1 MTLADAFAVGKALSF
16 DGKEYTLRK
25 PTLYEQGEFQRWLE
39 QRAHD
44 AVERSTADEAAK
56 DRRHARI
63 DTDAALGKYE
73 WDGPYALEALW
84 TPAGLAKIVAIVCR
98 DQGVDDALAEK
109 IVAAKIREVCA
120 IILAR
125 ASSDPFALAPVFEAL
140 GLPSDWLPSAPSEP
154 SSSSCST
161 RPSTGPS
168 VNSGASQTTSSSS
181 STPSSAVPT
190 AS

>member
-1 MTLADAFAVGKALSF
+1 MTLADVFAVGGTIKF

-25 PTLYEQGEFQRWLE
+25 PTLYEQGQFQRWLE

-44 AVERSTADEAAK
+44 AVDRSEATEEAK

-84 TPAGLAKIVAIVCR
+84 TPAGLAKIVSIVCR
-98 DQGVDDALAEK
+98 DQEVNDELAEK
-109 IVAAKIREVCA
+109 IVADQIKRVAA

-125 ASSDPFALAPVFEAL
+125 ASEDPFALAPVLEAL
-140 GLPSDWLPSAPSEP
+140 GLPNDWLRSGPSEP
-154 SSSSCST
+154 SSSNCST
-161 RPSTGPS
+161 RPSTEHS
-168 VNSGASQTTSSSS
+168 ANLETSPTISSCS
-181 STPSSAVPT
+181 STLSNAAPT
-190 AS
+190 E